1 MMLNIKRVLQ
11 LSFFCL
17 QCEAQTIGRGSSDS
31 RRIKSDQRIL
41 GKTIAPIQERASEFL
56 REQKEGCN
64 PFGSMQWQVQSVGL
78 V

>member
-1 MMLNIKRVLQ
+1 MLNIKRESKCSL
-11 LSFFCL
+11 FFGCNFG
-17 QCEAQTIGRGSSDS
+17 QTIGRGSSDS